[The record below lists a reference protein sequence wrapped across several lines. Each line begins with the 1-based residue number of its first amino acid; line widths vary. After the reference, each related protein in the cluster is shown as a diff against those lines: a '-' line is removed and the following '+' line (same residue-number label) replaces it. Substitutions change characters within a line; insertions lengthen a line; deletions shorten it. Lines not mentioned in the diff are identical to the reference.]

1 METFI
6 FIAARTSPTEWE
18 DAAAARAEAAGG
30 AGRAPSGV
38 AVRGMR
44 ASPRAGVAGATRPPA
59 PAHGASAAGRG
70 VSSRYRGVHWSKSR
84 SKWTAQIYDKDRKIH
99 LGYYADELDAA
110 RAYDDAA
117 RRMRGNAAV
126 VNLSALSARADSDS
140 SDNEDD

>member
-1 METFI
+1 ML
-6 FIAARTSPTEWE
+6 ACRR
-18 DAAAARAEAAGG
+18 D
-30 AGRAPSGV
+30 
-38 AVRGMR
+38 
-44 ASPRAGVAGATRPPA
+44 ASPS
-59 PAHGASAAGRG
+59 PAHGACAAGRG

-110 RAYDDAA
+110 RADDDAA